1 MANAPLMVRL
11 SVEILPV
18 GKHGATIPSLT
29 PANKPHPV
37 IVPGQGQAEHDE
49 RFGKRTP
56 DQEGKAAFRDVAAL
70 HAQLAERNIVAHRF
84 QQGFGGFLFGGR
96 AGVDR

>member
-1 MANAPLMVRL
+1 MPAPPPESEPAMVRIHGGVGMANAPLMVRL

-49 RFGKRTP
+49 GFGERTP
-56 DQEGKAAFRDVAAL
+56 EQEGEEPSGMLPRST
-70 HAQLAERNIVAHRF
+70 HSWRNEIS
-84 QQGFGGFLFGGR
+84 
-96 AGVDR
+96 